1 MKKIFLFVLLLC
13 VPVLNAQ
20 WSEQTSPV
28 TTALRSV
35 SSVNSTTAWICGAS
49 GVILRTT
56 NTGTYWQNVSSS
68 TIPTSITL
76 ISVAGIDANTAL
88 VAGYSG
94 SPSITWLWK
103 TSDGGANW
111 ELIFYQSYGGF
122 IDAICMYSA
131 TNGILIGDPVPA
143 GSRWSLWKTTNAG
156 TSWDSAGMYLLA
168 GSSAEAGWNN
178 SAFSLQPYMWFG
190 TNNSKIYFS
199 TNNGSTWTSQ
209 TTPRANVYA
218 LSFYPFNGNYN
229 GFAGADSLLAT
240 TNSGN
245 TWSIKTSPGVNNF
258 SGVSTLIVP
267 MIQGVWYV
275 KNGLSQI
282 FFSLN
287 NGATFNIEYTA
298 SAGTYY
304 SISAGKPG
312 VGFWAVRSNGGI
324 SYRQPVTYI
333 NTISSETPDNYKLFQ
348 NYPNPF
354 NPTTNIRYQVS
365 KNSFVSLKVY
375 DLSGKE
381 IANLI
386 NKNQNPGTYETSFSA
401 YWLSSGV
408 YFYTLSAG
416 NFRETKK
423 MMIVK

>member
-1 MKKIFLFVLLLC
+1 MKKFFLIVLLIC
-13 VPVLNAQ
+13 ATVLNAQ

-49 GVILRTT
+49 GVVLRTT
-56 NTGTYWQNVSSS
+56 NTGSTWQNVSST
-68 TIPTSITL
+68 TIPTTVTL

-88 VAGYSG
+88 VTGYSG
-94 SPSITWLWK
+94 TPSTTWVWK
-103 TSDGGANW
+103 TSNGGANW
-111 ELIFYQSYGGF
+111 TQVFTEGNGGF
-122 IDAICMYSA
+122 IDAICMSTA
-131 TNGILIGDPVPA
+131 TNGMLIGDPVPA
-143 GSRWSLWKTTNAG
+143 GARWSLWKTTNAG
-156 TSWDSAGMYLLA
+156 TTWDSTGMYLLA

-178 SAFSLQPYMWFG
+178 SAFSVQPYMWFG
-190 TNNSKIYFS
+190 TNNSRIYFS
-199 TNNGSTWTSQ
+199 TNNGATWVAQ
-209 TTPRANVYA
+209 TTPRASTYA
-218 LSFYPFNGNYN
+218 ISFYPFGGNYN
-229 GFAGADSLLAT
+229 GFAGSDSLLAT

-245 TWSIKTSPGVNNF
+245 TWSIKTAPGANNS

-282 FFSLN
+282 YYSLTGGTN
-287 NGATFNIEYTA
+287 FVTEYTA
-298 SAGTYY
+298 SAGTYWH
-304 SISAGKPG
+304 ISAGKVG
-312 VGFWAVRSNGGI
+312 VGWWAVRSNGGI
-324 SYRQPVTYI
+324 SYRQPITSI
-333 NTISSETPDNYKLFQ
+333 NTISTQTPDNYKLFQ

-354 NPTTNIRYQVS
+354 NPTTNIRYQIS
-365 KNSFVSLKVY
+365 KSGFVSLKIY

-381 IANLI
+381 VANLV
-386 NKNQNPGTYETSFSA
+386 NKNQTPGTYETSFNG

-416 NFRETKK
+416 DFRQTNK